1 MSDEGH
7 GDEDRASFQ
16 QCIDSLHRW
25 LEKWQIPFNED
36 KCHVFHIGRT
46 KFNHQYTMGGIQ
58 PQGVKK
64 DKGVRVIIA
73 ESLRPSLQCAKS
85 AKKANDVIGQL
96 PDLIEEANSTTSFKN
111 GSDN

>member
-1 MSDEGH
+1 
-7 GDEDRASFQ
+7 
-16 QCIDSLHRW
+16 
-25 LEKWQIPFNED
+25 
-36 KCHVFHIGRT
+36 
-46 KFNHQYTMGGIQ
+46 MGGIQ

-111 GSDN
+111 GSDNWLVKEKQLAANRGGDIDNGQQEDTVQFFCSPRCIWCDLHAAL